1 MEKDSFFQECLESKF
16 RGIEAAV
23 AMAGTGVVM
32 AVIDATGRA
41 SRISG
46 ALDGCL
52 TTMAVFVLMY
62 LAAGVA
68 HDYIT
73 AIKQVR
79 KEKHYVTM
87 PWRIEDEAK

>member
-1 MEKDSFFQECLESKF
+1 MERDSVFLECLDSKF
-16 RGIEAAV
+16 RGLEAAA
-23 AMAGTGVVM
+23 AMAGTTAVM
-32 AVIDATGRA
+32 AVLDATGRA

-73 AIKQVR
+73 AIKQAG